1 MDRRQALKLTSI
13 ALGGSVIGAE
23 LFLTGCKS
31 NTVDDVL
38 FSEEVLAL
46 LDEIGETILPE
57 TAQSP
62 GAKAAKIGLFMKEMV
77 TDCYS
82 EKEQPIFMKGIHEIN
97 NASIDKY
104 SREFLEL
111 RSQERLKLLLQFDEE
126 AQNSNEDEAPHFFT
140 MMKQLTLLGYFT
152 SESGAT
158 QALRYNPTPG
168 KFIGCIPYKKGDKA
182 WAV

>member
-23 LFLTGCKS
+23 LFLAGCRNDTVS
-31 NTVDDVL
+31 NAL

-57 TAQSP
+57 TARSH
-62 GAKAAKIGLFMKEMV
+62 GAKAAKIGMFMKDMV

-82 EKEQPIFMKGIHEIN
+82 EKEQPVFMKGIHEVN
-97 NASIDKY
+97 NTSIDTY

-111 RSQERLKLLLQFDEE
+111 NSQERLDLLLQFDEE
-126 AQNSNEDEAPHFFT
+126 AQNRNVDEPPHFFT
-140 MMKQLTLLGYFT
+140 MMKQLTILGYFT
-152 SESGAT
+152 SEPGAT

-168 KFIGCIPYKKGDKA
+168 RFDGCVPYKLGDRA
-182 WAV
+182 WAS